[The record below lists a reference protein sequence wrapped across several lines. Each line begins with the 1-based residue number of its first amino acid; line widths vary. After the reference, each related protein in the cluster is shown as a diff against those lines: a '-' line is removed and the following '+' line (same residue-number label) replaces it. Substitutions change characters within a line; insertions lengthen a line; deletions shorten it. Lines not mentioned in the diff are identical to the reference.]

1 MTASLDIDVTETST
15 STERRSVECT
25 VELETLG
32 NRVHIVVSDERR
44 LPEAFRGPR
53 LSLQLGNFG
62 MRPADWVKVLEAV
75 DSCLRLYANRWGLT

>member
-1 MTASLDIDVTETST
+1 MSGALDIEVTETST

-25 VELETLG
+25 VDLETLG
-32 NRVHIVVSDERR
+32 QHVYIVVSDDRR
-44 LPEAFRGPR
+44 LPQPFSGPR

-62 MRPADWVKVLEAV
+62 MRPTDWVKVLEAV